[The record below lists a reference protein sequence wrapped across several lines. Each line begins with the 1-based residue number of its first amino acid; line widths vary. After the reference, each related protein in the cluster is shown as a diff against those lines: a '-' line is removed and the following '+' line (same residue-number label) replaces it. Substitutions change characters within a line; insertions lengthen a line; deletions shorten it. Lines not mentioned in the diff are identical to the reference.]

1 MFEIGTDE
9 QVDNTY
15 GWCREGVTLQKDI
28 LQGVPLSSIDWWMLV
43 FSRDE
48 VILIRDLDDIR
59 LQYPMVYA
67 MLKPQDVTTLAAGP
81 VTSEGKVIG
90 FLGVDNPNREMMGML
105 APIINVSGRFV
116 DACHEMGIGIALDD
130 FGSGYSSLRML
141 LQYPSSI
148 IKLDRSLLLEMA
160 ASEDKMNSLSSIVY
174 ACHRFGKK
182 VCMEGVETPAQ
193 NRMIRESGCDMI
205 QGFYYYRPM
214 ELEDVCRLISGGAG
228 EAPATNEKE
237 EP

>member
-1 MFEIGTDE
+1 M
-9 QVDNTY
+9 
-15 GWCREGVTLQKDI
+15 
-28 LQGVPLSSIDWWMLV
+28 
-43 FSRDE
+43 
-48 VILIRDLDDIR
+48 
-59 LQYPMVYA
+59 
-67 MLKPQDVTTLAAGP
+67 
-81 VTSEGKVIG
+81 
-90 FLGVDNPNREMMGML
+90 
-105 APIINVSGRFV
+105 

-148 IKLDRSLLLEMA
+148 IKRDRSLLLEMA
-160 ASEDKMNSLSSIVY
+160 ASEDKMNFLSSIVY

-237 EP
+237 AP